1 MVIIVNHIYD
11 KLQVCFTMVERE
23 HNHNGQMIVNHVYD
37 KQQVYFKTVERYC
50 NHNDKNTWS
59 LL

>member
-1 MVIIVNHIYD
+1 MA
-11 KLQVCFTMVERE
+11 ERE
-23 HNHNGQMIVNHVYD
+23 HNHNDQMIVNHVYD

-50 NHNDKNTWS
+50 NNNDKNTWS